1 MSQAAR
7 RAPNS
12 LLPLAA
18 ARLAG
23 LNGPDLQVEGM
34 RFLRNARE
42 AGIDPSLI
50 WCVQGDDGRVIAS
63 SLAAPSPGGAATV
76 FLSPPPPAGSGVDG
90 HRFAQA
96 LLGCLEAIIDQLP
109 RIAAVKIL
117 QSLPEPIEMSTI
129 RAFEQAG
136 FERVANLVY
145 LRAPVPCPASAMRHR
160 HKPMPQLR
168 LRSIKELGG
177 IERNREKFMAMLNE
191 TYEQTLDCPSL
202 CEVRDPADILASHLS
217 VGSFDPGMWWVI
229 LDRAGEAKGCAL
241 LSPCPL
247 EQTAELVYLGVSPS
261 LRGSGAARWA
271 LASAIEAMPRDR
283 HIEYIACAVDERN
296 SPARAIYDEF
306 GFASIGRRVAMIRA
320 IHRNHSAASSA

>member
-1 MSQAAR
+1 
-7 RAPNS
+7 
-12 LLPLAA
+12 
-18 ARLAG
+18 
-23 LNGPDLQVEGM
+23 M
-34 RFLRNARE
+34 RFVRNARD

-90 HRFAQA
+90 VVFAQA
-96 LLGCLEAIIDQLP
+96 LQSCLDAIIEELP

-117 QSLPEPIEMSTI
+117 QSLPEPNETSTI
-129 RAFEQAG
+129 RAFEDAG

-145 LRAPVPCPASAMRHR
+145 LRAAVPCPSSAMRHR
-160 HKPMPQLR
+160 HKPFPELR
-168 LRSIKELGG
+168 LRSVKEMGG
-177 IERNREKFMAMLNE
+177 IDRNRDRIMAMLVE

-202 CEVRDPADILASHLS
+202 CEVREPADILASHLS

-229 LDRAGEAKGCAL
+229 LDRADEAKGCAL

-247 EQTAELVYLGVSPS
+247 EQTAELVYLGVSLS
-261 LRGSGAARWA
+261 LRGTGAARWA
-271 LASAIEAMPRDR
+271 LASAIWALPRDR

-296 SPARAIYDEF
+296 TPARALYDEF
-306 GFASIGRRVAMIRA
+306 GFTSIGRRVAMIRA
-320 IHRNHSAASSA
+320 IHRNPSASSIA